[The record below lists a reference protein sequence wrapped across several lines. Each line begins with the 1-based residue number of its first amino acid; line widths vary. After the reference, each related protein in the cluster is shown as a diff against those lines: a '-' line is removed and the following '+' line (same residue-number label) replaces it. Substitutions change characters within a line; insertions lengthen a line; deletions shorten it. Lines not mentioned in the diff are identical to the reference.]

1 MRRLHLAHAL
11 LPEGLRR
18 NVSLTLDE
26 EGTVLEVG
34 RAEEALALQAH
45 LPQCAACQQAKQ
57 SFHGVSAALSLLE
70 DPPSLSAAQ
79 QCPRLTGEGTF

>member
-26 EGTVLEVG
+26 EGMTDTFEDQDGDRALDLVG
-34 RAEEALALQAH
+34 SVDDSMLQWASDGTT
-45 LPQCAACQQAKQ
+45 LWWR
-57 SFHGVSAALSLLE
+57 VRLNE
-70 DPPSLSAAQ
+70 DPTAA
-79 QCPRLTGEGTF
+79 EGA